1 MNKFRPNLS
10 DDPKDL
16 EGAAEWAL
24 AEIERMEKEEQAEA
38 QLKAEEEKIK
48 EHVIAGVGKM
58 DKEEK
63 SQKVLMEHMR
73 PFIMEIAEKR
83 GLVEKREE

>member
-1 MNKFRPNLS
+1 MNKFRPKLS

-38 QLKAEEEKIK
+38 QLKAEEEKI
-48 EHVIAGVGKM
+48 EHAIAGVGKM
-58 DKEEK
+58 EKEEK

>member
-1 MNKFRPNLS
+1 MKEFKPKLS

-48 EHVIAGVGKM
+48 EHAIAGVGKM
-58 DKEEK
+58 EKEEK

-83 GLVEKREE
+83 GLVAKREE

>member
-1 MNKFRPNLS
+1 MNKFRPKLS

-16 EGAAEWAL
+16 EGAAEWDL

-48 EHVIAGVGKM
+48 EHAIGSVARQGR
-58 DKEEK
+58 KEKRDRAERDFE
-63 SQKVLMEHMR
+63 VLMSKPR
-73 PFIMEIAEKR
+73 D
-83 GLVEKREE
+83 G